1 MNTDGFHKH
10 VMPDE
15 TFAGLG
21 GGKVAYV
28 KAMTSDALRAAFPQ
42 VPPLAPGL
50 ALFALL
56 NADGTPIMV
65 ADTREAAVMNA
76 WEHDLE
82 TVSLH

>member
-1 MNTDGFHKH
+1 MERRI
-10 VMPDE
+10 MPQD

-21 GGKVAYV
+21 GGQIAYV
-28 KAMTSDALRAAFPQ
+28 KPMTSEDFHAAFPN

-50 ALFALL
+50 SLWALL

-65 ADTREAAVMNA
+65 ADSREAAIQNA
-76 WEHDLE
+76 WEHDLN

>member
-1 MNTDGFHKH
+1 MSREMEKQM
-10 VMPDE
+10 MPAE
-15 TFAGLG
+15 AFAGLG
-21 GGKVAYV
+21 GGKIAYV
-28 KAMTSDALRAAFPQ
+28 KAMSSDALRAAFPQ
-42 VPPLAPGL
+42 VPPLASGL

-65 ADTREAAVMNA
+65 ADTREAALQNA